1 MDKEIVYKYQDAE
14 DNTGLFR
21 YVLMKQCAELSKW
34 MPDVF
39 EKDEKHSMWRVLEQ
53 TVMIDGQRQSLSNA
67 MKIYTKSVFDALNE
81 GDSSKIKFYRF
92 LS

>member
-1 MDKEIVYKYQDAE
+1 M
-14 DNTGLFR
+14 
-21 YVLMKQCAELSKW
+21 